1 MIRDLLNDNNRFENN
16 NLFLGEILNALELSK
31 PKIIF
36 VSSFGSK
43 NTIATARRTTFVK
56 KVILMDQKS
65 ENQFTISLKDFIKIS
80 IKDYFN
86 VEDHVCNSV
95 DIYDK
100 VALIVYSSG
109 TTGLPKGVQITQAN
123 MMDCLQTYR
132 EAFDSMKV
140 LNNNEPLIVLNVAP
154 WFHSLGFIS
163 MFMSSC
169 SREGQLV
176 FLPKF
181 NEVSFLSAIKV
192 LN

>member
-1 MIRDLLNDNNRFENN
+1 MIENQ
-16 NLFLGEILNALELSK
+16 
-31 PKIIF
+31 KI
-36 VSSFGSK
+36 
-43 NTIATARRTTFVK
+43 
-56 KVILMDQKS
+56 

-123 MMDCLQTYR
+123 MMDCMQTYR
-132 EAFDSMKV
+132 ESFNSMKK
-140 LNNNEPLIVLNVAP
+140 LNNNDPLIVLNVAP
-154 WFHSLGFIS
+154 WFHSLGFVY
-163 MFMSSC
+163 MFMMSC
-169 SREGQLV
+169 SREGKLV

-181 NEVSFLSAIKV
+181 FEHTFLSAIKV
-192 LN
+192 CHRNLN

>member
-1 MIRDLLNDNNRFENN
+1 M
-16 NLFLGEILNALELSK
+16 NLFLGEILHALELSK

-36 VSSFGSK
+36 VSTFASK
-43 NTIATARRTTFVK
+43 KTIVIAKKTKFVK
-56 KVILMDQKS
+56 KIILIDDQKS
-65 ENQFTISLKDFIKIS
+65 EHQFTIAFKDFINIS
-80 IKDYFN
+80 IKDYLN

-132 EAFDSMKV
+132 ESFNSMRQ
-140 LNNNEPLIVLNVAP
+140 LHNNATHIVLNVAP
-154 WFHSLGFIS
+154 WFHSLGFIY
-163 MFMSSC
+163 MFMNSC

-176 FLPKF
+176 FLPKYD
-181 NEVSFLSAIKV
+181 EHTFLSAIKV
-192 LN
+192 CYRN

>member
-1 MIRDLLNDNNRFENN
+1 MIDN
-16 NLFLGEILNALELSK
+16 
-31 PKIIF
+31 
-36 VSSFGSK
+36 
-43 NTIATARRTTFVK
+43 
-56 KVILMDQKS
+56 QKS
-65 ENQFTISLKDFIKIS
+65 DHQFTISLKDFINIS

-132 EAFDSMKV
+132 ESFNSMKQ
-140 LNNNEPLIVLNVAP
+140 LYNGQFIVLSVAP
-154 WFHSLGFIS
+154 WFHSMGFIY

-169 SREGQLV
+169 SREAQLV

-181 NEVSFLSAIKV
+181 DEHAFLSAIMV
-192 LN
+192 LY